1 MKNFMLA
8 LLLISLSMQR
18 LIAQGIGLEELL
30 PNVKQVQ
37 LLEEKLEQEALSLTA
52 KSHAESTP
60 ESLYFDALLS
70 YANGFEQSGNE
81 YEVGF
86 SKEIKLGNTEA
97 LELEQAQLANKAYL
111 LTSSKQIIALENNI
125 KNAYHQYCLKH
136 NYLTQL
142 HESVSHFESLYSKKE
157 KAYQYNEIAKVEL
170 LQLQMEKN
178 RLQTQ
183 FQTLTQEV
191 KNSSQQLLNLSDSSQ
206 GSTITCHNLY
216 PIQHL
221 SSLSNSF
228 SISQEAHQKRI
239 ESTQK
244 GIQRHSKVLDKVD
257 VSMGYVKELDRDIY
271 TVGVSIPLH
280 FSSKKQEYERVAL
293 MYQSSALAL
302 QHEQKQQ
309 SKMLQSSQL
318 LQKVNRLVETITAY
332 EKNIEH
338 YQNELLPMI
347 KKSYNYAQS
356 SVLEYLVNQQ
366 QLITLHKELFEH
378 KQSYYETLFQLYTLN
393 ELKEIL

>member
-1 MKNFMLA
+1 MRFGVLA
-8 LLLISLSMQR
+8 LLVFQVLNAQSL
-18 LIAQGIGLEELL
+18 GLKELL
-30 PNVKQVQ
+30 PKATQVK
-37 LLEEKLEQEALSLTA
+37 LLEERLEQEAFSLTA
-52 KSHAESTP
+52 KSKAESTP
-60 ESLYFDALLS
+60 EALHLDSVLS
-70 YANGFEQSGNE
+70 YANSFEQSGNE

-86 SKEIKLGNTEA
+86 SKEVKLGNTEA
-97 LELEQAQLANKAYL
+97 LEREQAQLANKAYL
-111 LTSSKQIIALENNI
+111 LESSKQIIALENNI
-125 KNAYHQYCLKH
+125 KNAYHQYCLKDS
-136 NYLTQL
+136 YLSQL
-142 HESVSHFESLYSKKE
+142 QESVRHFESLYDKKE

-178 RLQTQ
+178 RIQTHLQT
-183 FQTLTQEV
+183 LKQEV
-191 KNSSQQLLNLSDSSQ
+191 KNASHQLLKLSDSPQS
-206 GSTITCHNLY
+206 SHLSCHDLY
-216 PIQHL
+216 PIQSL
-221 SSLSNSF
+221 SSISNAF
-228 SISQEAHQKRI
+228 SVSHEVHQKRI

-244 GIQRHSKVLDKVD
+244 GIQRHSKLLDTVD
-257 VSMGYVKELDRDIY
+257 VSMGYIKELDRDIY
-271 TVGVSIPLH
+271 AVGVSIPLH

-366 QLITLHKELFEH
+366 QLISLHKELFEH
-378 KQSYYETLFQLYTLN
+378 KQSYYATLFQLYTLN
-393 ELKEIL
+393 EIKETP

>member
-1 MKNFMLA
+1 MLA

-30 PNVKQVQ
+30 PNVKQVE
-37 LLEEKLEQEALSLTA
+37 LLEESLEQEALSLTA

-60 ESLYFDALLS
+60 EALHLDTVLS

-81 YEVGF
+81 YEIGF
-86 SKEIKLGNTEA
+86 SKEVKLGNTEA
-97 LELEQAQLANKAYL
+97 LELAQAQLANQAYL
-111 LTSSKQIIALENNI
+111 LDSSKQIIALENNI
-125 KNAYHQYCLKH
+125 KNAYHQYCLKE
-136 NYLTQL
+136 NYLSQL
-142 HESVSHFESLYSKKE
+142 QESINHFENLYSKKE
-157 KAYQYNEIAKVEL
+157 KAYQYHEIAKVEL

-183 FQTLTQEV
+183 FKTLSHEV
-191 KNSSQQLLNLSDSSQ
+191 EHAEKQLLKLSDFPES
-206 GSTITCHNLY
+206 STIQCQNLY
-216 PIQHL
+216 PIQNV
-221 SSLSNSF
+221 S
-228 SISQEAHQKRI
+228 SISNAFPISSEAHQKRI

-244 GIQRHSKVLDKVD
+244 GIQRHSKLLDKVD
-257 VSMGYVKELDRDIY
+257 VSMGYINELDRDIY
-271 TVGVSIPLH
+271 AVGVSIPLH
-280 FSSKKQEYERVAL
+280 FSSKKQEYERAAL

-302 QHEQKQQ
+302 RHEQNQEHKT
-309 SKMLQSSQL
+309 LQSSEL
-318 LQKVNRLVETITAY
+318 RHKVNHLVETITAY

-366 QLITLHKELFEH
+366 QLITLHKELFEY
-378 KQSYYETLFQLYTLN
+378 KQSYYATLFQLYTLN
-393 ELKEIL
+393 EIKEKP